1 MNSLTSHVLHSASR
15 LITTWDQL
23 PPIRPKQGFQRQFQ
37 PHQPHNIK
45 EDHSANQPHSTS
57 PDRLSNWSW
66 RGASRRPNGQGVNCT
81 TGARRGAGQPVVQAD
96 GRMLATHASV
106 RRRSSAAA

>member
-1 MNSLTSHVLHSASR
+1 MNSLTSHVLHSVSR
-15 LITTWDQL
+15 LITTWDQS

-37 PHQPHNIK
+37 PHQPHNKK
-45 EDHSANQPHSTS
+45 EDHSANRPHFPS

-81 TGARRGAGQPVVQAD
+81 PGVRRGAGQPVVQAD
-96 GRMLATHASV
+96 VPRLQSDASV
-106 RRRSSAAA
+106 RLISCSAA